1 MNQTQERV
9 RELKERGL
17 ITPEQEQELL
27 AALAALPEEDAS
39 EVESAPSV
47 AAERPAPR
55 APVPQPSVTSTGVHQ
70 VSVRL
75 LSGDLVVHGVQDL
88 AGVRVVRGGSSVRTS
103 QQGDSVHIE
112 AAGHMGEIHG
122 FGFSIGFGD
131 DEETVELDVPADA
144 TCELKTASG
153 DITLDGLA
161 GDAVV
166 RSISGDVSIR
176 RATHLSSVQ
185 STSGDIDIDESLVL
199 GDVLTKSGDIQLRS
213 CRAKGMVKSY
223 SGDVVIQDSTVD
235 DVDVLSFSGDVR
247 LEGATL
253 AGSTRL
259 KTTSGD
265 VEADLRQHDVMVD
278 VDTRAGEAHV
288 TGPGVDTVVQHQRIP
303 VGQATVEL
311 AIHTGSGDITVALS

>member
-17 ITPEQEQELL
+17 ITPEQEEELL
-27 AALAALPEEDAS
+27 AALAALPEENTGD
-39 EVESAPSV
+39 VES
-47 AAERPAPR
+47 PAPT
-55 APVPQPSVTSTGVHQ
+55 AVEDTTPQTPTAQVSASPAGVHQ

-75 LSGDLVVHGVQDL
+75 LSGDLIVHGVPGL
-88 AGVRVVRGGSSVRTS
+88 SSVRVTRGGTSVRTS
-103 QQGDSVHIE
+103 QQGDSVRIE
-112 AAGHMGEIHG
+112 SLGHGGEIRG
-122 FGFSIGFGD
+122 LGFSIGFGD
-131 DEETVELDVPADA
+131 DEETLELDIPAEA
-144 TCELKTASG
+144 ASELKTASG
-153 DITLDGLA
+153 DITVEGTT
-161 GDAVV
+161 GDTVV

-185 STSGDIDIDESLVL
+185 STSGDIDIDDSGIP

-213 CRAKGMVKSY
+213 CHARGMIKSY
-223 SGDVVIQDSTVD
+223 SGDVTLVDSTVD
-235 DVDVLSFSGDVR
+235 DIDVLSFSGDVR
-247 LEGATL
+247 LEGVTL

-288 TGPGVDTVVQHQRIP
+288 TGPGVDAVVQHQRIP
-303 VGQATVEL
+303 VGQATIEL
-311 AIHTGSGDITVALS
+311 AIRTGSGDIAVHLS